1 MEAPTKHTLETVGDN
16 RTATKAGLLLDLYSE
31 YRVAR

>member
-1 MEAPTKHTLETVGDN
+1 MGASTKQTLETVGDN
-16 RTATKAGLLLDLYSE
+16 RTAAMAGLLLDLYSE